1 MTTPAMINKIVR
13 VGECRDGNVY
23 CKIEI
28 KNGKLSISG
37 VIGPLANSYA
47 RGSAGQIIMSDWAI
61 SEYAPGWSKD
71 LEQAFRDV
79 WRRWHLNNMRAGT
92 PAQEAELRKH
102 KFPGYPASY
111 YTWAKGIL
119 ETAGLQPDN
128 GYNYGSRWLT
138 EALPDDVISFL
149 ESLPPADKTP
159 AWV

>member
-1 MTTPAMINKIVR
+1 MTTPVMINKIVR
-13 VGECRDGNVY
+13 VGKCREDDVY

-37 VIGPLANSYA
+37 VIGPLANGNCS
-47 RGSAGQIIMSDWAI
+47 GPAGQIIMSDWAI
-61 SEYAPGWSKD
+61 SEYAPGWSKE

-79 WRRWHLNNMRAGT
+79 WHRWHLNDMKAGT
-92 PAQEAELRKH
+92 PAQEAELRKYE
-102 KFPGYPASY
+102 FPGAPTSY
-111 YTWAKGIL
+111 YTWAKGII

-128 GYNYGSRWLT
+128 GYYYGSSWLT
-138 EALPDDVISFL
+138 EALPNDVVVFL